1 MLNLVY
7 KNYRHEKK
15 IVLII
20 LTLFAFLNSLNF
32 IASAETH
39 VKVVQ
44 ESQLQPEVW
53 LASTKLLAALNDK
66 PDGQPFNSHWKFVSE
81 NIEGIKFW
89 DFQISSCSPE
99 ELKTWITNFKEL
111 GIKIGYEKGRWP
123 LPPDMYQMAVKKRS
137 DNLEKQFLAE
147 GKTMTRDEIEKEA
160 EERLIDDQGEMLST
174 DKYTNFEEF
183 AQKAAATEIR
193 RILKIK
199 EAGGL
204 EILEFIEF
212 DGAFLKNVFP
222 YAFGLSQWGFAGIPE
237 SDRFKPGFESM
248 EVFADKVYARM
259 IEIIREKIPEA
270 SHVKIVHLPNIHLW
284 TYRQDVEVEIL
295 PNGDKIYHNVDFKRL
310 QENALDLHDML
321 FALNQRRDIFSGIT
335 TDYPYTFYIRPA
347 GGKRFRGF
355 ASEAKDLGF
364 KFGCCINSMSG
375 EKSMQA
381 LNNESYEFAKQLHEQ
396 VRPDVYMVQ
405 SWFRHPLQEEI
416 FESEDT
422 EGSFMNLAKKIIE
435 LVKTE

>member
-1 MLNLVY
+1 M
-7 KNYRHEKK
+7 RK
-15 IVLII
+15 IFVLI
-20 LTLFAFLNSLNF
+20 F
-32 IASAETH
+32 IALCATH
-39 VKVVQ
+39 LI
-44 ESQLQPEVW
+44 SQNNAVSVSTHKKADKASQSNPEVW
-53 LASTKLLAALNDK
+53 IASTKLMAALNDK

-99 ELKTWITNFKEL
+99 ELKTWIINFKEL

-137 DNLEKQFLAE
+137 DILEKQFLAD
-147 GKTMTRDEIEKEA
+147 GKTMARHEIEKEA
-160 EERLIDDQGEMLST
+160 EKRLIDDQGEMLST
-174 DKYTNFEEF
+174 DKYTKFEEF
-183 AQKAAATEIR
+183 AQKAAATEIQ

-222 YAFGLSQWGFAGIPE
+222 YAFGLSQWGFSGIPE

-270 SHVKIVHLPNIHLW
+270 SHVEIVHLPNIHLW
-284 TYRQDVEVEIL
+284 TYRQDVKVETF
-295 PNGDKIYHNVDFKRL
+295 PNGEKIYHNVDFKRL

-321 FALNQRRDIFSGIT
+321 SALNQRRDIFSGIT
-335 TDYPYTFYIRPA
+335 TDYPYTFYVRPA

-355 ASEAKDLGF
+355 ASEAKELGF

-375 EKSMQA
+375 ERSMQA
-381 LNNESYEFAKQLHEQ
+381 LNDESYEFAKQLHEH

-435 LVKTE
+435 LVKTK